1 VEAVAL
7 CFVDNAGVG
16 RVMSVP
22 IGRFEHAVRFGVGM
36 SSVFSVF
43 LVNDD
48 ITSSPGFE
56 GPSGDFRLMP
66 DPEATVALGPM
77 PGWAFAPVDV
87 AEQDGQSFVACPRT
101 FLRSQVERLDGKGL
115 SLRCASEIEFFL
127 GRRAELPPG
136 LGDEPDP
143 APGHRGPGYS
153 PQVLTRYAGFSTE
166 LLRSLQAAGIEVHKY
181 HPEYSIGQ
189 FEVSFRPQ
197 EPVTAADTVLIAKQ
211 LIRAAAHNH
220 GVEPS
225 FAPVVF
231 PGFVGNGAHVHYSL
245 WDRHGANLFEGG
257 RGPEGMRRAAERF
270 SAGILAELPALVAI
284 TCPSVAS
291 YLRLRPHHWAGAYT
305 CWGRENREAA
315 LRFVTGMVGDR
326 PAAANMELKPV
337 DGAGNPYLV
346 LGALIAAGLSGID
359 RRLALPEPITDDPS
373 ALSAARRRRIGVRQL
388 PSSLGE
394 AARELR
400 SSRVLRDAMGDPLF
414 EAFLATREGEVALY
428 EGKSDEEI
436 ARAHRWRY

>member
-1 VEAVAL
+1 MEAVAL

-16 RVMSVP
+16 RLMSVP
-22 IGRFEHAVRFGVGM
+22 IARFEHAVRYGVGM

-66 DPEATVALGPM
+66 DPTATVALEPM

-87 AEQDGQSFVACPRT
+87 SEQDGTPFSACPRT
-101 FLRSQVERLDGKGL
+101 FLRRTVERLDRMGFE
-115 SLRCASEIEFFL
+115 LRCASEIEFFL

-136 LGDEPDP
+136 LAEEPDP
-143 APGHRGPGYS
+143 APAHRGPGYS
-153 PQVLTRYAGFSTE
+153 PQVLTRYAAFSTE
-166 LLRSLQAAGIEVHKY
+166 LLRALATAGIEVHKY

-189 FEVSFRPQ
+189 FEVSFRPRD
-197 EPVTAADTVLIAKQ
+197 PIAAADEILIARQ
-211 LIRAAAHNH
+211 LIRAAAWNH
-220 GVEPS
+220 GLEPS

-245 WDRHGANLFEGG
+245 WDRAGTNLFAGG
-257 RGPEGMRRAAERF
+257 RGPEGMRRPAERF

-326 PAAANMELKPV
+326 PAAANMEVKPV

-346 LGALIAAGLSGID
+346 LGSLIAAGVSGIE
-359 RRLALPEPITDDPS
+359 RRLELPEAISEDPS
-373 ALSAARRRRIGVRQL
+373 ALSATSRGRLGIRRL
-388 PSSLGE
+388 PASLG
-394 AARELR
+394 AATKELR
-400 SSRVLRDAMGDPLF
+400 RSSVLREAMGDRLF

-428 EGKSDEEI
+428 EGRSDDEI